1 MSAALAFDNA
11 AFSYGGPAVTY
22 WRDGRSGTG

>member
-11 AFSYGGPAVTY
+11 AFSYAAAVTY